1 MCKSSRAPLPQ
12 EDEEFLQMFEQ
23 CSLSGKCWT
32 HVAHVRMAWL
42 QMERSSSFEE
52 ALERIRKGIMA
63 FNSSVQSVGYHE
75 TITVAFAQLIHYKR
89 QTEPTATWQDFI
101 VKHSDLVSKENP
113 ILHSFYSPEI
123 LSTPDARTKFVEPNL
138 KPLPVLLS
146 SKSEC

>member
-1 MCKSSRAPLPQ
+1 MCNSFRAPLPQ

-23 CSLSGKCWT
+23 CSLDGKCWT

-52 ALERIRKGIMA
+52 ALERIRNGIVA

-75 TITVAFAQLIHYKR
+75 TITVAFARLIHHKR
-89 QTEPTATWQDFI
+89 QTEPTKTWQEFI

-113 ILHSFYSPEI
+113 ILHSYYSPEA
-123 LSTPDARTKFVEPNL
+123 LKAQDAREKFVEPDLN
-138 KPLPVLLS
+138 PLPALLAALP
-146 SKSEC
+146 EN